1 MQNRRNYY
9 RILHVQQ
16 DAPVEIIKTSYRTLM
31 QRMKMHP
38 DLGGDHW
45 QAALINEAYTTLADP
60 DKRADYDQTLQLSSD
75 DLREAREAEID
86 ESRDSEDEAVDEI
99 PPADVCP
106 FCRTP
111 HYLES
116 VAEDA
121 RCVSCFSPLYPIE
134 HQRHEIASRR
144 AVSRVPKNLPVTFYL
159 DWPGGQGLSGL
170 TLDLSL
176 GGMRFMTDL
185 KLPVGKIVKIDCDLC
200 SAVGQVRN
208 CNFAS
213 ARKHPHWQIGIQ
225 FITLR
230 FKSSRGGF
238 VSTEI

>member
-31 QRMKMHP
+31 HRMKMHP
-38 DLGGDHW
+38 DLGGEHW
-45 QAALINEAYTTLADP
+45 QASLINEAYATLSDPEKRSRYDDTIQMSADE
-60 DKRADYDQTLQLSSD
+60 
-75 DLREAREAEID
+75 LREAGAREQTGADSDAEI
-86 ESRDSEDEAVDEI
+86 EEEI
-99 PPADVCP
+99 PSGELCP

-116 VAEDA
+116 IAQDV
-121 RCVSCFSPLYPIE
+121 RCVSCFSPLFPAE
-134 HQRHEIASRR
+134 QKRHEETSRR
-144 AVSRVPKNLPVTFYL
+144 AVQRMPKNLPVTFYL
-159 DWPGGQGLSGL
+159 EWPNAQGLSGL

-176 GGMRFMTDL
+176 AGMRFITDL
-185 KLPVGKIVKIDCDLC
+185 KLPVGKILKIDCDAC
-200 SAVGQVRN
+200 IAVGQVRN
-208 CNFAS
+208 CRFAS
-213 ARKHPHWQIGIQ
+213 ADKHPHWQIGVQ

-238 VSTEI
+238 VSEEV

>member
-1 MQNRRNYY
+1 MRNRRNYY

-16 DAPVEIIKTSYRTLM
+16 DAPVEIIQTSYRTLM

-45 QAALINEAYTTLADP
+45 QASLINEAYATLSDP
-60 DKRADYDQTLQLSSD
+60 ERRAQYDDTLQFSAEE
-75 DLREAREAEID
+75 LREMREAE
-86 ESRDSEDEAVDEI
+86 ESSAMDAEVADAV

-111 HYLES
+111 HYLET
-116 VAEDA
+116 VAEEA
-121 RCVSCFSPLYPIE
+121 RCVSCFSPLFLTKQY
-134 HQRHEIASRR
+134 RHEDSTRR
-144 AVSRVPKNLPVTFYL
+144 AVKRMPKNLAVTFFL
-159 DWPGGQGLSGL
+159 DWPRGQGLSGL

-185 KLPVGKIVKIDCDLC
+185 KLPVGKIIKIDCELC

-208 CNFAS
+208 CRFAS
-213 ARKHPHWQIGIQ
+213 ATKHPHWQIGAQ

-230 FKSSRGGF
+230 FKNNRGGF
-238 VSTEI
+238 VSATI